1 MGKPWNYLDN
11 KDLHS
16 FHSCQDLFCIRTAHS
31 NIPPWT
37 MSNLIYC
44 LLFVFTFPLLSSSFQ
59 VFVHSVEKIIFI
71 SCQSLAV
78 RSYVRQNSIKLSYTG
93 MKLQNRPG
101 TPKKKKNHISSLPTY
116 RSKKDGRIVI
126 GDLQNEGL
134 AVVLEGDYLFYLS
147 IFIILYSAKGQELF
161 CF

>member
-1 MGKPWNYLDN
+1 VGDEVDSAECMSKPWNYIDN

-16 FHSCQDLFCIRTAHS
+16 FHSCQDLFCCTRTAHS

-59 VFVHSVEKIIFI
+59 VFVHRVEKKIIFI

-78 RSYVRQNSIKLSYTG
+78 WSYVRQNSIKLSYTG

-101 TPKKKKNHISSLPTY
+101 TPKKKNHISSLPTY
-116 RSKKDGRIVI
+116 K
-126 GDLQNEGL
+126 LQ
-134 AVVLEGDYLFYLS
+134 
-147 IFIILYSAKGQELF
+147 KR
-161 CF
+161 